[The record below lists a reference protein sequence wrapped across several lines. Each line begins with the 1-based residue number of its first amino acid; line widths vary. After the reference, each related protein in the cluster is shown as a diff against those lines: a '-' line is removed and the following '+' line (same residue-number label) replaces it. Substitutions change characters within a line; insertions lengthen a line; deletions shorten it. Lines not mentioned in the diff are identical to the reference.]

1 MTILFLIWLRQELY
15 DCTFQLV
22 SREKIRS
29 PIYKHFYFFFINILK
44 LLDVAGL
51 KIQFRQMIWN
61 VYLPILRFRWTDEW
75 NTYFLLK
82 SKLQILVA
90 KVGVEVASERPLLF
104 RTWSGGPY
112 RLTTTTTYLVLNQR
126 FCFLV

>member
-29 PIYKHFYFFFINILK
+29 AIYKHFYFFFINILK